1 MFGLCLSLCLLHDQV
16 GQVLIHVS
24 RKEKKLCRSLERLSA
39 TGEAASLPSTSASD
53 PERAE
58 DAARRARMAAE
69 AADGLPFRLV
79 RTESLG
85 LEHLVC

>member
-1 MFGLCLSLCLLHDQV
+1 MYLTLYFF
-16 GQVLIHVS
+16 
-24 RKEKKLCRSLERLSA
+24 RKEMRLCRSLERLSA
-39 TGEAASLPSTSASD
+39 TGEPVPATSTSD

-85 LEHLVC
+85 LEHLVCLKA

>member
-1 MFGLCLSLCLLHDQV
+1 M
-16 GQVLIHVS
+16 IHVS

-39 TGEAASLPSTSASD
+39 TGEAAASLPSTSASD